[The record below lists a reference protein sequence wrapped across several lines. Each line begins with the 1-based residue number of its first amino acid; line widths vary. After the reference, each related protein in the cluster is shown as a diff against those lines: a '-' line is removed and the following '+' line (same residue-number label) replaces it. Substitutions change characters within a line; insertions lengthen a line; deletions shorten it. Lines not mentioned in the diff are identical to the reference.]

1 MKKFISA
8 VAAISMCALMLTA
21 CGNNG
26 TTDEGGTESVT
37 AEASVDVTEDT
48 SSADTEQDKSEDDAS
63 DDEDENDIVIDNED
77 NDTDIGD
84 MLSYDSFDDIDVSEI
99 FTVDH
104 EYIAAEESNM
114 YSFAKSLE
122 GATEFYLDAESTD
135 GSVSMTMAFSQD
147 NVAMNVFEGS
157 SATEISIIIKDG
169 MIYML
174 SPDEKTGFYFAAD
187 DDMMSQYDLESML
200 SQANID
206 SNIEASEVKA
216 GMVLIGGEEYIFEF
230 NDESG
235 MLFDSD
241 SKLCAIISYEGSNG
255 INTLVVNE
263 FSSEVPDGAYDIPD
277 DYTLTD
283 LESALSAAE

>member
-8 VAAISMCALMLTA
+8 VAAISMCALMLAA

-26 TTDEGGTESVT
+26 TTDEGSTESVT
-37 AEASVDVTEDT
+37 AEASADVTEDT
-48 SSADTEQDKSEDDAS
+48 SSADTEQDKSEDDTS
-63 DDEDENDIVIDNED
+63 DDEDENDIVIDNDD
-77 NDTDIGD
+77 NDTDSGD

-114 YSFAKSLE
+114 YSFAKTLE
-122 GATEFYLDAESTD
+122 GGTEFYFDAEATD
-135 GSVSMTMAFSQD
+135 GSVSITMAFSQD
-147 NVAMNVFEGS
+147 KIAMNAFDGS

-174 SPDEKTGFYFAAD
+174 SPDEKSGFYFTAD
-187 DDMMSQYDLESML
+187 EEIMSQYDLESML

-206 SNIEASEVKA
+206 SDMELSEVKSGA
-216 GMVLIGGEEYIFEF
+216 VIVGGEKYTFEF

-235 MLFDSD
+235 MLFNADG
-241 SKLCAIISYEGSNG
+241 KLRAMISAEGSNG
-255 INTLVVNE
+255 MHTLVVNE
-263 FSSEVPDGAYDIPD
+263 FSSNVPANAYDIPD

-283 LESALSAAE
+283 LESALS